1 MPNILINRAHALA
14 GYLNDNTLFEETI
27 DGFDILDSLA
37 SLGLKLVEDPDGLC
51 TAAYHLAILRNLEAE
66 ADARAEVQNGTRWF
80 RRKPKKVV
88 T

>member
-1 MPNILINRAHALA
+1 MPNTLIKRAHALA

-27 DGFDILDSLA
+27 DGFDVLDSMA
-37 SLGLKLVEDPDGLC
+37 SLGLKLVEDPDASS

-66 ADARAEVQNGTRWF
+66 ADAQVEVQDGSRWF